1 MATLKYCVSSVAQ
14 WSTSHSEV
22 AFKISIFLKFRFSE
36 KATKIWRNLPQD
48 LNITKQR
55 PNLEGDSVKFCGLLR
70 ISVLYHR
77 WNYSFLNNHEISC
90 EIIDLIVKVKFKWTY
105 AVTRSLKA
113 WNIVKGEAI
122 LNNVN
127 RVTVAD
133 IESWFVN
140 KSEALKWRQG
150 HRSILI
156 AIQYNSKNIL
166 APLCTGL

>member
-14 WSTSHSEV
+14 WGTSHSEV

-77 WNYSFLNNHEISC
+77 WDYSFLNNHEISC

-105 AVTRSLKA
+105 AVTRSLKSMKYS
-113 WNIVKGEAI
+113 KGRSNFEQRKQSNSCWYWELICKQIRGIEEEA
-122 LNNVN
+122 
-127 RVTVAD
+127 RA
-133 IESWFVN
+133 
-140 KSEALKWRQG
+140 
-150 HRSILI
+150 
-156 AIQYNSKNIL
+156 
-166 APLCTGL
+166 